1 MKRLAVVLCLIVI
14 GVFLAGCAAEEKP
27 EGATTPKVEVK
38 PWSWATCDPSCYAYR
53 VVTGIFDAVKDDV
66 PGYEFSVKP
75 YSSTTAAIKGFCN
88 GEAESAYIADL
99 AAKNLYE
106 STGSFE
112 GFVCEQKPVQTFWA
126 YTMETFLVTTKENAE
141 NIRSWSDLDG
151 KSVYLTPA
159 GYMNHLNLRRAF
171 AVLGVEPQHTEV
183 DSKFVCKALEEGTIV
198 ATGLYTTAGVSLPT
212 WGQELTIACKDKLV
226 VIKMSDEEK
235 QKIMAKYG
243 VKEIDVSKWGIEGTA
258 DAVPFYF
265 GFHTSLN
272 TPEDAV
278 YNLLKAL
285 EKNSDKLAQ
294 VDPGLEPLAKNVA
307 EFQVGGIKSADPSV
321 MPIHPGLAKYL
332 KEKGLWNSEWD
343 QYIAK

>member
-53 VVTGIFDAVKDDV
+53 VVTGIIDAVKDDL
-66 PGYEFSVKP
+66 PGYEFTVKP
-75 YSSTTAAIKGFCN
+75 YSSTTAAIKGFCK
-88 GEAESAYIADL
+88 GEAESAYLADL
-99 AAKNLYE
+99 GAKSLYE
-106 STGSFE
+106 FTGSFE
-112 GFVCEQKPVQTFWA
+112 GFQSEVKQMPVQTFWA

-141 NIRSWSDLDG
+141 SIKSWSDLAG
-151 KSVYLTPA
+151 KPVYLTPA

-171 AVLGVEPQHTEV
+171 DVLGVEPQHVEV

-198 ATGLYTTAGVSLPT
+198 AAGLYTTAGVSLPT

-226 VIKMSDEEK
+226 AIRMSEEEK

-243 VKEIDVSKWGIEGTA
+243 VKEIDVSKWGIEGPA

-265 GFHTSLN
+265 GFHTSVN
-272 TPEDAV
+272 MPEDAV
-278 YNLLKAL
+278 YSLLKAL

-294 VDPGLEPLAKNVA
+294 VDPGLEPLAQQRRRV
-307 EFQVGGIKSADPSV
+307 
-321 MPIHPGLAKYL
+321 PGWRNKVR
-332 KEKGLWNSEWD
+332 
-343 QYIAK
+343 